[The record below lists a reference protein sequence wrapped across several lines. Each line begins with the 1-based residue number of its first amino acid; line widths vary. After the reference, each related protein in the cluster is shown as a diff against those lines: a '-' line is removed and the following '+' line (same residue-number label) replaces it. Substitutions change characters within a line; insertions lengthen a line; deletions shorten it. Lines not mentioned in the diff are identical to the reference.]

1 MTTEV
6 KKSFRAAICV
16 LASMGAV
23 GFGAIWRDHI
33 ASGSP
38 DRLSLSLSH
47 LVASNTNSPD
57 LSETKFFE
65 DIMQLLKKKYV
76 DPIDDD
82 TKLADGAVRGMIASL
97 GDPNSL
103 YMDPDQYR
111 VYEKARAGKYEGI
124 GADLVLTRDD
134 HHNPGDTSEADDS
147 GEGSGRL
154 PKLVIAAVVPGSSAD
169 KAGLKPGDWAEFV
182 DDHWVPNTEALT
194 KLQALDSRLLE
205 LRRIPMTDLKSNQEY
220 VRDASEYL
228 KERKLLITDS
238 EKSIIPL
245 KARDRL
251 MIGTSGEIKTQWER
265 RPSTDRHP

>member
-103 YMDPDQYR
+103 YMDPDQFR
-111 VYEKARAGKYEGI
+111 VYSNVRLGRYEGI
-124 GADLVLTRDD
+124 GADLVLVSDQP
-134 HHNPGDTSEADDS
+134 HADTSVVDS
-147 GEGSGRL
+147 GGSL
-154 PKLVIAAVVPGSSAD
+154 PKLVVAAVVPGGPAD
-169 KAGLKPGDWAEFV
+169 KVGLKPG
-182 DDHWVPNTEALT
+182 
-194 KLQALDSRLLE
+194 
-205 LRRIPMTDLKSNQEY
+205 
-220 VRDASEYL
+220 
-228 KERKLLITDS
+228 
-238 EKSIIPL
+238 
-245 KARDRL
+245 
-251 MIGTSGEIKTQWER
+251 
-265 RPSTDRHP
+265 